1 MKAEIKQAEL
11 QLTQNKQRRLV
22 VLRRQHFIQQL
33 FRQRFAGFIVT
44 RDKRQRLRLPA
55 PVFHKLTRQFDRIP
69 RHTADTGNTS
79 GFDAGQHMVQAVTEL
94 VEEGDHFVV
103 SEQRRFTIYRAVE
116 VTSQIR
122 DRFLQRTI
130 SFTHL
135 AYAVIHPRPAALVF
149 TGIQIEV
156 EATAQFVIFVI
167 QFEETYIRMPDI
179 NIFTL
184 FSGDAVNT
192 LNHFKQAVNRFVFRE
207 VRTQLFV
214 TDAVEV
220 LFLFFAVVSD
230 IPRLQLIDA
239 KFGFGKGTQLRQL
252 FFALWTRAFCQIG

>member
-1 MKAEIKQAEL
+1 
-11 QLTQNKQRRLV
+11 
-22 VLRRQHFIQQL
+22 
-33 FRQRFAGFIVT
+33 
-44 RDKRQRLRLPA
+44 
-55 PVFHKLTRQFDRIP
+55 
-69 RHTADTGNTS
+69 
-79 GFDAGQHMVQAVTEL
+79 MVQAVTEL
-94 VEEGDHFVV
+94 VEQGDHFVV

-192 LNHFKQAVNRFVFRE
+192 FHHFKQAVNRFVFRE

-239 KFGFGKGTQLRQL
+239 KFGFGEGTQLCQL
-252 FFALWTRAFCQIG
+252 FFALRTRAFCQIG

>member
-122 DRFLQRTI
+122 DGFCKEPSALRIWPTQ
-130 SFTHL
+130 SS
-135 AYAVIHPRPAALVF
+135 IHAPPR
-149 TGIQIEV
+149 
-156 EATAQFVIFVI
+156 
-167 QFEETYIRMPDI
+167 
-179 NIFTL
+179 L
-184 FSGDAVNT
+184 FS
-192 LNHFKQAVNRFVFRE
+192 
-207 VRTQLFV
+207 
-214 TDAVEV
+214 
-220 LFLFFAVVSD
+220 
-230 IPRLQLIDA
+230 
-239 KFGFGKGTQLRQL
+239 
-252 FFALWTRAFCQIG
+252 RAYRSR